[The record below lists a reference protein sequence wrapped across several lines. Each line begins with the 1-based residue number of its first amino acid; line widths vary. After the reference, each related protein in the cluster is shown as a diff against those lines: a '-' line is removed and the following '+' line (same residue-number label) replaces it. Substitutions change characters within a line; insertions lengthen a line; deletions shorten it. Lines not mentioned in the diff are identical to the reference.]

1 MVKTSIK
8 ELLYQGHFCTL
19 ASYWLQGNPNPKA
32 ETPLLFISQFKQ
44 EQKLTK
50 ASNVAPRTGDDED
63 IVHEVPPQI

>member
-8 ELLYQGHFCTL
+8 ESLYQGHFCALVT
-19 ASYWLQGNPNPKA
+19 YWLHLKA
-32 ETPLLFISQFKQ
+32 ETPLFFISQFKQ